1 MTRAEYS
8 VTGVVGTLPY
18 GSNTLLEG
26 IRARLLGEREAG
38 DGDFCSSL
46 RLSCCMEGLVS
57 TTWLDSCLLGGAVGV
72 RQRTK
77 RNYLWGASRS
87 LALQQSKG
95 VEDERATANCLL
107 VRHSAVLCFSSSLRL
122 SRRVC
127 VCNNKLNK
135 NRIVPL
141 VLAFLLL
148 QR

>member
-77 RNYLWGASRS
+77 RNYLWGASRWHCSRVREWKMSERQLTACLFATRPFFASPPLSVS
-87 LALQQSKG
+87 LVAC
-95 VEDERATANCLL
+95 A
-107 VRHSAVLCFSSSLRL
+107 
-122 SRRVC
+122 C
-127 VCNNKLNK
+127 VIIN
-135 NRIVPL
+135 
-141 VLAFLLL
+141 
-148 QR
+148 